1 MVIWQYFNGATEY
14 GCTKIE
20 IVYSF
25 EFEYL
30 KRIDPNNHKKYKMIL
45 SMEWFYNFGSV
56 LWNLCRHSHL
66 NNDSLWFGQFVH
78 LFWSRYI
85 IFMGLSSNKIS
96 LKTPIKI
103 SH

>member
-14 GCTKIE
+14 KWKLIYSELNNDVQKIE

-30 KRIDPNNHKKYKMIL
+30 KRIDLNNHKRHKMIL

-56 LWNLCRHSHL
+56 L
-66 NNDSLWFGQFVH
+66 
-78 LFWSRYI
+78 
-85 IFMGLSSNKIS
+85 
-96 LKTPIKI
+96 
-103 SH
+103 